1 MVSCH
6 GRGGV
11 SRGRP
16 ALYPG
21 KRATPEANV
30 NGARACACHK
40 RRSQACISYS
50 SVARRGAAAG
60 CVACRP
66 SPTNVQGQTPPL
78 AHLWRGARLPLWAA
92 PPRHAAARGPP
103 PCAPVP
109 PPPSSLRHHHTA
121 CAINRHAFQPVWG
134 PARDA
139 HRLSWRRPD
148 GVWGGSCGQARP
160 LRHTAHRMRG
170 RGGTLAAC
178 VRRAPRSCRP
188 AAMDQPSSA
197 TADAWM
203 PPTGEVGMA
212 ATRLGVADA
221 RGAREREPGAPQLSP
236 GGHP

>member
-40 RRSQACISYS
+40 RRSKACISYS

-109 PPPSSLRHHHTA
+109 PPPFLPPPPPHSMCDQSPRLSTSLGPRPGRPQA
-121 CAINRHAFQPVWG
+121 LVA
-134 PARDA
+134 PARWGAGGVVWSGATTSAHCSPHEGEGGHAGRLCAARSALLQAGCHGAAIQRHSRRVDA
-139 HRLSWRRPD
+139 PHR
-148 GVWGGSCGQARP
+148 
-160 LRHTAHRMRG
+160 
-170 RGGTLAAC
+170 RGGDGGYPLGGR
-178 VRRAPRSCRP
+178 RRA
-188 AAMDQPSSA
+188 
-197 TADAWM
+197 W
-203 PPTGEVGMA
+203 
-212 ATRLGVADA
+212 
-221 RGAREREPGAPQLSP
+221 GARA
-236 GGHP
+236 